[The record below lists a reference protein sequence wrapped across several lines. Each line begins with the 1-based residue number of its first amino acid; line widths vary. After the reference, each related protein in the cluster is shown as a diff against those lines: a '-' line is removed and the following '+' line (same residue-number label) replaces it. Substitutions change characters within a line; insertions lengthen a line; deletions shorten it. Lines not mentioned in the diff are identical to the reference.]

1 MDVQQMINTL
11 SKMERVEIQYIIL
24 QLMISNKISYS
35 DITEAYT
42 LYLEEVKKEAVKD
55 RQDLQNHVLDMW
67 FGKKKD
73 IKDNLKNTM
82 HWLLDKGWINS
93 THEKIDNK

>member
-1 MDVQQMINTL
+1 MDVQQIIDTL

-24 QLMISNKISYS
+24 QLMISNKISYP

-42 LYLEEVKKEAVKD
+42 IYLEEVKKAEIKN

-82 HWLLDKGWINS
+82 HWMLDKGWINT
-93 THEKIDNK
+93 THEQINNK